1 MKKTAIRILAAA
13 GIFLLLSGAAHA
25 EDMRALQIKAMK
37 KKAALLE
44 KANQEKERA
53 LIEAE
58 ESRQRILSHRKSLKA
73 AIAKLKIKR
82 KNLKDE
88 NLKLKKDLK
97 KLEAAEKDLR
107 ARVEDMQG
115 DVRELVGF
123 VRINAR
129 DLDALLRQ
137 SLQSA
142 FAPNRRAVLQPI
154 LNQAEFPGMDDI
166 RAMVDLLFDV
176 IARSGEVRIVNG
188 PFVDRSG
195 EETSGEILVLGNFSA
210 AYRVHGETGFLLYSD
225 KGRRLFALSK
235 LPSRRMA
242 KKIAAYMDGES
253 ADVPIDIS
261 RGAAL
266 RQLTHHLSLMGQI
279 PKGGPIVWPIIGIAV
294 LAVIIVLE
302 RSLYLFRKD
311 INAGQFIDTLRGYLA
326 RQEWDRCAAL
336 CEQERKKSIPKV
348 LLAGIR
354 NRDMGRED
362 LENVLQEAIL
372 NEIPRLERF
381 LSTLGML
388 AAIAPLL
395 GLLGTVT
402 GMINT
407 FHMITYYGTGD
418 PRMMSGGISEALVTT
433 MLGLSVAIPIMLSH
447 TLLSR
452 KLESMIAQMEEK
464 AVTFVNTIFK
474 MREEK

>member
-1 MKKTAIRILAAA
+1 MKKTVSRIIAAA
-13 GIFLLLSGAAHA
+13 GIFLLLAGAVYA
-25 EDMRALQIKAMK
+25 EDMRELQIAASE

-44 KANQEKERA
+44 KGKKEKESA
-53 LIEAE
+53 LIDSE
-58 ESRQRILSHRKSLKA
+58 ESRQRILSHKKSLEA

-88 NLKLKKDLK
+88 NLKLKKDLE
-97 KLEAAEKDLR
+97 KLEAVEKELR
-107 ARVEDMQG
+107 TRFEDMQG

-142 FAPNRRAVLQPI
+142 FILNRGATLQPI
-154 LNQAEFPGMDDI
+154 LNQAEFPGMDDV
-166 RAMVDLLFDV
+166 RAMVDLIFDEIV
-176 IARSGEVRIVNG
+176 RSGEVRIVNG

-195 EETSGEILVLGNFSA
+195 GETSGEILVLGNFSA
-210 AYRVHGETGFLLYSD
+210 AYRVHQETGFLLYSD
-225 KGRRLFALSK
+225 KSRRLFALSK
-235 LPSRRMA
+235 LPSHRMV
-242 KKIAAYMDGES
+242 KKIRAYMDGES

-294 LAVIIVLE
+294 LAVLIILE
-302 RSLYLFRKD
+302 RSFYLFRKD
-311 INAGQFIDTLRGYLA
+311 INVEHFIDTLRGYLA
-326 RQEWDRCAAL
+326 QQNWDKCAAL
-336 CEQERKKSIPKV
+336 CKQERKKSIPKI
-348 LLAGIR
+348 LLAGINNR
-354 NRDMGRED
+354 NMGRED

-388 AAIAPLL
+388 AVIAPLL

-407 FHMITYYGTGD
+407 FHVITYYGTGD

-433 MLGLSVAIPIMLSH
+433 MLGLSVAIPIVLCH